1 MWSSALATL
10 FNFFGLKQFSE
21 QEILTFLNHNTDM
34 LSFKDLQEVAQKI
47 GYTTKGFLITREI
60 LEKTTYPLLVRIEND
75 PRFPHFVVVINYKG
89 DFIKIYDPNFGIYIS
104 SKKEFYSIW
113 DTNNKGG
120 YALIIAKENVL
131 PNIKEL
137 ILPNQIFFK

>member
-1 MWSSALATL
+1 
-10 FNFFGLKQFSE
+10 
-21 QEILTFLNHNTDM
+21 M

-89 DFIKIYDPNFGIYIS
+89 DFIKIYDPILEFILALKKSFILFGIQ
-104 SKKEFYSIW
+104 
-113 DTNNKGG
+113 
-120 YALIIAKENVL
+120 IIKADMH
-131 PNIKEL
+131 
-137 ILPNQIFFK
+137 